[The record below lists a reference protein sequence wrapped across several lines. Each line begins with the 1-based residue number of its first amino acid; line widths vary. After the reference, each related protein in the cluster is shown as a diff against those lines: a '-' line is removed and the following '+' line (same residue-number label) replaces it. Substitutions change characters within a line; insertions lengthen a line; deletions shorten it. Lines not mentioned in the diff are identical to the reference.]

1 MSKPTPYLFRMALFL
16 VALVVLAGVLYRP
29 LSDAFFA
36 NAVLNSIILTA
47 LAIGI
52 VLPFRTVV
60 MLGREALWVEVFQRG
75 QSGSVGTVSVTPR
88 LLAPAATMLGERAD
102 RSARLSLSTTAMQTL
117 LDGVASR
124 LDESREINRY
134 MVGLLVFLGLL
145 GTFWGLLQ
153 TVNAVG
159 LVIGDLNVGG
169 SDVAGAFEELKG
181 GLQSPLAGMGTAFSS
196 SLFGLAGSLVIGF
209 LGLQAG
215 QAQNR
220 FYNDLEE
227 WLSGLTR
234 LSGGGG
240 PVGDGVESVPAYI
253 QALLEQ
259 TADSLDNLQRSMA
272 RTEDSRVTAKDQM
285 ADLTAKID
293 ALSDTMKTEQNL
305 LLKLA
310 EGQLELQPA
319 LKRLA
324 EGQITGAAEEQS
336 RAHIR
341 NIETYL
347 ARMLEEMSSGR
358 AETMQDLRAEIRLL
372 ARTLAAAL
380 DGKVD
385 TKSA

>member
-1 MSKPTPYLFRMALFL
+1 MSKPTPFLVRMALFL
-16 VALVVLAGVLYRP
+16 VALIALAGVLYQP
-29 LSDAFFA
+29 LADAYFA

-52 VLPFRTVV
+52 VLPFRTVM
-60 MLGREALWVEVFQRG
+60 MLGREVTWVEVFQRG
-75 QSGSVGTVSVTPR
+75 QSGGLGTVSVSPR

-259 TADSLDNLQRSMA
+259 TADSLDNLQRAMA
-272 RTEDSRVTAKDQM
+272 RTEDSRGIAKDQM
-285 ADLTAKID
+285 ADLTGKID

-324 EGQITGAAEEQS
+324 EGQITGAAQEQS

-347 ARMLEEMSSGR
+347 ARMLEELSSGR

>member
-1 MSKPTPYLFRMALFL
+1 MSKPSPFLVRMALFL
-16 VALVVLAGVLYRP
+16 VVLVVLVGVLYQP
-29 LSDAFFA
+29 LANAFLA

-60 MLGREALWVEVFQRG
+60 MLGREVMWVEVFQRG
-75 QSGSVGTVSVTPR
+75 QSGGLGTVSVTPR

-159 LVIGDLNVGG
+159 LVIGDLDVGG

-220 FYNDLEE
+220 FYNDLED

-259 TADSLDNLQRSMA
+259 TADSLDNLQRAMA
-272 RTEDSRVTAKDQM
+272 RTEDSRGIAKDHM

-324 EGQITGAAEEQS
+324 EGPIVGAAEEQS

>member
-1 MSKPTPYLFRMALFL
+1 MTKPTAFLVRMAVFL
-16 VALVVLAGVLYRP
+16 VLLIGLCAVLFGP
-29 LSDAFFA
+29 LRDAFMANVALNGVILFA
-36 NAVLNSIILTA
+36 LLVGVAYT
-47 LAIGI
+47 
-52 VLPFRTVV
+52 FRTVV
-60 MLGREALWVEVFQRG
+60 MLGIEVAWVESFKRSQG
-75 QSGSVGTVSVTPR
+75 GAIGSMSIKPR

-102 RSARLSLSTTAMQTL
+102 RSARLSLSTAAMQTL
-117 LDGVASR
+117 LDGIASR
-124 LDESREINRY
+124 LDESREISRY

-145 GTFWGLLQ
+145 GTFWGLLE
-153 TVNAVG
+153 TVTAVG
-159 LVIGDLNVGG
+159 LVIGELEVGG
-169 SDVAGAFEELKG
+169 SNLAAAFEDLKD

-196 SLFGLAGSLVIGF
+196 SLFGLAGSLVLGF

-240 PVGDGVESVPAYI
+240 PVGDGAESVPAYI

-259 TADSLDNLQRSMA
+259 TADSLDNLQRAMV
-272 RTEDSRVTAKDQM
+272 RTEDSRTIAKDQM
-285 ADLTAKID
+285 SDLTSKID

-310 EGQLELQPA
+310 ESQIEMQPA

-324 EGQITGAAEEQS
+324 EGQMAGAADDQT

-347 ARMLEEMSSGR
+347 ARMLEELSSGR
-358 AETMQDLRAEIRLL
+358 AETMQELRAEIRLL
-372 ARTLAAAL
+372 ARTLAASL
-380 DGKVD
+380 D
-385 TKSA
+385 TKTKAG

>member
-1 MSKPTPYLFRMALFL
+1 MSRPTPFLVRMALF
-16 VALVVLAGVLYRP
+16 VVVLAVLVGVLYQP
-29 LSDAFFA
+29 LSDAFLA
-36 NAVLNSIILTA
+36 NVVLNSIILTA

-60 MLGREALWVEVFQRG
+60 MLGREVTWVEVFQRG
-75 QSGSVGTVSVTPR
+75 QSGGLGTVSVTPR

-159 LVIGDLNVGG
+159 LVIGDLDVGG

-259 TADSLDNLQRSMA
+259 TADSLDNLQRAMA
-272 RTEDSRVTAKDQM
+272 RTEDSRGIAKDQM

-310 EGQLELQPA
+310 ESQLELQPA

-324 EGQITGAAEEQS
+324 EGQIGGAAEEQS

-347 ARMLEEMSSGR
+347 ARMLEELSSGR

>member
-1 MSKPTPYLFRMALFL
+1 MSKPTPFLVRMALFL
-16 VALVVLAGVLYRP
+16 VALVVLAGFLYQP
-29 LSDAFFA
+29 LSDAFLA

-60 MLGREALWVEVFQRG
+60 MLGREVMWVEVFQRG
-75 QSGSVGTVSVTPR
+75 QSGGLGTVSVTPR

-159 LVIGDLNVGG
+159 LVIGDLDVGG

-259 TADSLDNLQRSMA
+259 TADSLDNLQRAMA
-272 RTEDSRVTAKDQM
+272 RTEDSRGIAKDQM

-324 EGQITGAAEEQS
+324 EGQIVGAAEEQS

-347 ARMLEEMSSGR
+347 ARMLEELSSGR